1 LWGWSV
7 GYPEQISAGHTTG
20 LCSKMKLD
28 NKDKKIIAELKKNSR
43 QTVRDIAKQTGIRPS
58 TVHQRITKMRKEGI
72 IEKFTVKLS
81 NAAIGENFIVFMFV
95 STKTDLSAS
104 FFQNKHIKD
113 VFGVTGEYD
122 LLIKLKFKDVDEFN
136 NFVISLRK
144 NKAIEKTLTSV
155 ATITLK
161 EEI

>member
-1 LWGWSV
+1 
-7 GYPEQISAGHTTG
+7 
-20 LCSKMKLD
+20 MKLD
-28 NKDKKIIAELKKNSR
+28 AKDRKIIAELKKNSR

-58 TVHQRITKMRKEGI
+58 TVHQRITKLKKEGA

-81 NAAIGENFIVFMFV
+81 NAAVEENFIVLMFV
-95 STKTDLSAS
+95 STKTDLLPS
-104 FFQNKHIKD
+104 FFNNNHVKE

-122 LLIKLKFKDVDEFN
+122 LLVKLKFKDVEEFN
-136 NFVISLRK
+136 SFVIGLRQ
-144 NKAIEKTLTSV
+144 NKAIEKTLTSI